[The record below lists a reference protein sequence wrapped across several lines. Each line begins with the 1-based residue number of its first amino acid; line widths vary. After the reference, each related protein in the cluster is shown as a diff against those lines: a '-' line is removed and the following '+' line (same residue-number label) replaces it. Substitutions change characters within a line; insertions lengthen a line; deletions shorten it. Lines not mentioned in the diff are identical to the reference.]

1 MQVFRA
7 GINWAKRKVGRNNP
21 DRLWLH
27 YTFALTLIMALFL
40 ATHFVNKMIIDHGAT
55 AAIARSDAN
64 AQLIA
69 GVAILTSAEEFT
81 ADSEIPSAGLEAA
94 IANFLRIHRSLQDP
108 GLWSPELKKHF
119 FEGDAALN
127 NQVERFLSLA
137 TRLST
142 LPPEFRAPV
151 MDDIRRLHAT
161 SGLTDMQQETLHL
174 LESGAT
180 ARAHSLADLQEAI
193 LITSAF
199 VLLAE
204 ALFIFLPAQL
214 TVRSSIAKLRTQAA
228 AMRRSKT
235 KLAAMNRQ
243 LEYLLGHDPLTG
255 LPNRGSVVKYLHDTL
270 HMHPDAGIGIV
281 FVGLDNFKTLND
293 TAGHDFGDGVL
304 CAVARA
310 FEGCIDSEDIVARN
324 GGDEFVLVTFEPP
337 QTLAN
342 RLMTSLTEPF
352 SVMGRK
358 MSISASIGY
367 LTADSP
373 DAEALSLIANA
384 GIAMQTAKDAGR
396 NRVQEFT
403 PCLRDKI
410 ETIQTLQLELP
421 DAIANGQIEPWFQP
435 QIRLSNGKIHG
446 AEVLARWRH
455 PTRGLLSPD
464 KFLPA
469 AVKAGL
475 MIELDHAIW
484 RSAMAFVV
492 QWETAGIRLPHI
504 SLNAAPETIS
514 DPNLME
520 RFLLLLHLSGLRA
533 NQIIVE
539 VLETTIIDGT
549 DDMAAI
555 NIDSLAECGISL
567 ELDDFGTGYASL
579 SRLTQLPLA
588 GIKLDKSLVT
598 SLPDTAAD
606 SVIRAILALAA
617 ELGLQVV
624 AEGIEQEDQAISLC
638 AHGCA
643 VGQGFGFA
651 RPMPADGF
659 LSWLKGN
666 PTITQGGAPDV
677 IPLIKRA

>member
-1 MQVFRA
+1 MRA
-7 GINWAKRKVGRNNP
+7 ISTGISWAKRQVGRNNP
-21 DRLWLH
+21 ERLWLH
-27 YTFALTLIMALFL
+27 YAFALTLIMALFL
-40 ATHFVNKMIIDHGAT
+40 ATHFVNRMIIDHGAT
-55 AAIARSDAN
+55 ATKALSDAN

-69 GVAILTSAEEFT
+69 GDAIMAHAGEFT
-81 ADSEIPSAGLEAA
+81 QNGETPVAGLETA
-94 IANFLRIHRSLQDP
+94 IADFLRIHKSLLDRN
-108 GLWSPELKKHF
+108 LWSPELERHF
-119 FEGDAALN
+119 FEGGAALN
-127 NQVERFLSLA
+127 TQVERLLSLA
-137 TRLST
+137 TELSM
-142 LPPEFRAPV
+142 LPPETRAPV
-151 MDDIRRLHAT
+151 LDDIRRLHSM
-161 SGLTDMQQETLHL
+161 SGLSDKQQQTIYL
-174 LESGAT
+174 LELAAAT
-180 ARAHSLADLQEAI
+180 RGRSLADLQEAI
-193 LITSAF
+193 LVIAAI

-204 ALFIFLPAQL
+204 AVFIFLPAQM
-214 TVRSSIAKLRTQAA
+214 TVRTSIAKLRNQAA
-228 AMRRSKT
+228 AMRRSKK
-235 KLAAMNRQ
+235 KLAEMNRQ
-243 LEYLLGHDPLTG
+243 LEYLLNHDPLTG
-255 LPNRGSVVKYLHDTL
+255 LPNRGSVVKYLRETL
-270 HMHPDAGIGIV
+270 NAHPDAGIGIV

-293 TAGHDFGDGVL
+293 TAGHEFGDGVL

-310 FEGCIDSEDIVARN
+310 FEACIDSEDIVARN
-324 GGDEFVLVTFEPP
+324 GGDEFVLVTFESP

-352 SVMGRK
+352 SVMGRQ
-358 MSISASIGY
+358 MSVSASIGY
-367 LTADSP
+367 LTADSA

-435 QIRLSNGKIHG
+435 QIRLSNGKLHG

-455 PTRGLLSPD
+455 PTRGMLSPD

-484 RSAMAFVV
+484 RSAIASES
-492 QWETAGIRLPHI
+492 QWEKAGIHLPHI

-520 RFLLLLHLSGLRA
+520 RFLLLLHLSGVGA
-533 NQIIVE
+533 DQIVVE
-539 VLETTIIDGT
+539 VLETTIINGT

-588 GIKLDKSLVT
+588 GIKLDRSLIT
-598 SLPDTAAD
+598 PLPNMAAD
-606 SVIRAILALAA
+606 SVVRAILALAA

-624 AEGIEQEDQAISLC
+624 AEGIEEDDQAILLC

-643 VGQGFGFA
+643 VGQGYGFA
-651 RPMPADGF
+651 RPMSADRF

-666 PTITQGGAPDV
+666 PTITQGANQHV
-677 IPLIKRA
+677 IPMIKRA

>member
-1 MQVFRA
+1 MQAIRT

-21 DRLWLH
+21 ERLWLH

-40 ATHFVNKMIIDHGAT
+40 STHFVNKMIIDHGAT
-55 AAIARSDAN
+55 AEIARSVAN
-64 AQLIA
+64 AQIIA
-69 GVAILTSAEEFT
+69 TDAILARAGEFAST
-81 ADSEIPSAGLEAA
+81 GDIPSAGLEAA
-94 IANFLRIHRSLQDP
+94 IADFLRINRSLQDQS
-108 GLWSPELKKHF
+108 LWSPELERHF
-119 FEGDAALN
+119 LEGVPGLN
-127 NQVERFLSLA
+127 KQVERFVSLA
-137 TRLST
+137 NKLST
-142 LPPEFRAPV
+142 LPPESRAPV
-151 MDDIRRLHAT
+151 MGEIRRLHAM
-161 SGLTDMQQETLHL
+161 SGLTEMQQETLRL
-174 LESGAT
+174 LEAGAAMR
-180 ARAHSLADLQEAI
+180 ARSLADLQEAI
-193 LITSAF
+193 LIISAL

-214 TVRSSIAKLRTQAA
+214 TVQSSIAKLRNQAA
-228 AMRRSKT
+228 AMRRSKK
-235 KLAAMNRQ
+235 KLAEMNRQ
-243 LEYLLGHDPLTG
+243 LEYLLSHDPLTG
-255 LPNRGSVVKYLHDTL
+255 LPNRGSVVKYLRDTL
-270 HMHPDAGIGIV
+270 NTHPDAGIGIV

-304 CAVARA
+304 CAVAKA

-324 GGDEFVLVTFEPP
+324 GGDEFVLVTFESP

-358 MSISASIGY
+358 ISVSASIGY

-373 DAEALSLIANA
+373 DADALSLIANA

-396 NRVQEFT
+396 NRAQEFT
-403 PCLRDKI
+403 PCLRDRI
-410 ETIQTLQLELP
+410 ETLQTLQLELP
-421 DAIANGQIEPWFQP
+421 DAIAKGQIEPWFQP

-484 RSAMAFVV
+484 RSAMASVM
-492 QWETAGIRLPHI
+492 QWQMAGIRLPHI

-520 RFLLLLHLSGLRA
+520 RFLLLLHLSGLGA
-533 NQIIVE
+533 DQIIVE
-539 VLETTIIDGT
+539 VLETTIINGT

-588 GIKLDKSLVT
+588 GIKLDRSLVT

-624 AEGIEQEDQAISLC
+624 AEGIEEDDQAISLC

-643 VGQGFGFA
+643 VGQGYGFA
-651 RPMPADGF
+651 RPMSADRF

-666 PTITQGGAPDV
+666 PTITQGGNSDV